1 MNKRKLI
8 RKKCKIIFFKS
19 DLEISN
25 LWDTFFQ
32 FYNADFSEFMR
43 KNSTNR
49 NNSNY
54 HFELTKLKREVERIE
69 THRHCLIDDLVS
81 KKK

>member
-8 RKKCKIIFFKS
+8 RRKCKIIFSLDFTENVK
-19 DLEISN
+19 LIGYIFSN
-25 LWDTFFQ
+25 
-32 FYNADFSEFMR
+32 FSEYIR
-43 KNSTNR
+43 KNSANR
-49 NNSNY
+49 NDSNY

-69 THRHCLIDDLVS
+69 THKNCLIDDLIS